1 MKVLITVEIKIITV
15 NGFPFIYV
23 HILRN
28 LAKTCFGDFMKQN
41 SDFIYIDDVTDDN
54 YGNVNESAV
63 ENGRII
69 KEAFKGSF
77 DIIVKKGYCAGRCV
91 VFANCD
97 GLCNSMR
104 MCDTAINPLLRYD
117 GEIPNGQ
124 EIDFIC
130 SHLVYGTEQKREKD
144 LTKAIMMM
152 LRGCLLIFIDG
163 VGECII
169 LGVQSIPER
178 SIQEPDTDVQEF
190 GAREGFTENMKTNL
204 TLVRKRL
211 CSAKFTIEMQE
222 IGKES
227 KTRILICYM
236 KGRATDET
244 LNEVKSRLKSLKID
258 TILGAGYLRKCLDT
272 KRKSLFTMVGQTERP
287 DTFAAKLCE
296 GKIGVIV
303 DGTPFALV
311 VPQLFI
317 ENFQTLDDYI
327 NRPYYATFMRLV
339 RFLSFLISV
348 FLPGIFVSI
357 GLFHQEMIPDDMLY
371 NIVLMESNTLFTL
384 TLEALVIHFIY
395 ETVREA
401 GLRMPKSIGHAVSI
415 VGALVIGDAAVT
427 AGLIGAP
434 MLIIVAITAICSLVS
449 SDLYQ
454 PIALLRIAFILIGGF
469 SGLYGV
475 VIGGAAL
482 IISLASM
489 TDYGVPFLA
498 PVTPLKKAYLR
509 DSVVRFATKKLGED
523 IFRIKSLKINTEEN

>member
-1 MKVLITVEIKIITV
+1 M
-15 NGFPFIYV
+15 
-23 HILRN
+23 
-28 LAKTCFGDFMKQN
+28 
-41 SDFIYIDDVTDDN
+41 YIGDVTEEN
-54 YGNVNESAV
+54 FGNVNESAV

-69 KEAFKGSF
+69 REAFKGSF
-77 DIIVKKGYCAGRCV
+77 DIIVKKGYCAGKCV

-97 GLCNSMR
+97 GLCDSIKICKIAMSP
-104 MCDTAINPLLRYD
+104 ILQYQ
-117 GEIPNGQ
+117 GEIPKG
-124 EIDFIC
+124 EELDFIC
-130 SHLVYGTEQKREKD
+130 SHLIYGTEQDREKD
-144 LTKAIMMM
+144 LTKAIGML
-152 LRGCLLIFIDG
+152 LRGCLLVFVDG
-163 VGECII
+163 VSECLV
-169 LGVQSIPER
+169 LGVQSFPER
-178 SIQEPDTDVQEF
+178 SIEEPDTDVQEF
-190 GAREGFTENMKTNL
+190 GSRDGFTENMKTNL
-204 TLVRKRL
+204 TLVRRRL
-211 CSAKFTIEMQE
+211 CSPKFTIETQE

-227 KTRILICYM
+227 KTRILVCYM
-236 KGRATDET
+236 KGRVDDET
-244 LNEVKSRLKSLKID
+244 LNEVKRRLESFKID

-287 DTFAAKLCE
+287 DTFAAKICE
-296 GKIGVIV
+296 GKVGIIV
-303 DGTPFALV
+303 DGTPFAIV
-311 VPQLFI
+311 VPRLFI

-327 NRPYYATFMRLV
+327 NRPYYATFMRFV
-339 RFLSFLISV
+339 RLFAFLISV
-348 FLPGIFVSI
+348 FLPGTFVAI

-384 TLEALVIHFIY
+384 TMEALVIHFIY

-434 MLIIVAITAICSLVS
+434 MLIIVALTAICSLVS

-454 PIALLRIAFILIGGF
+454 PTAILRIAFILIGGF

-498 PVTPLKKAYLR
+498 PVTPLEKAFLR
-509 DSVVRFATKKLGED
+509 DSIVRFDTKKLGED
-523 IFRIKSLKINTEEN
+523 IFRIKSLMINPEEK